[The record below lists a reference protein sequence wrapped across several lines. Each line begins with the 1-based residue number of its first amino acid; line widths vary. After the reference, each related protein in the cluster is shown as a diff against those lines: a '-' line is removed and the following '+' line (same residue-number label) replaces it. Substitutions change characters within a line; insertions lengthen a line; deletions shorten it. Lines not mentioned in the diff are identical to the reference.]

1 MGVSVAVA
9 RQSLKLLWLG
19 SNPRPPAN
27 VRKLIFIKKY
37 DIIYIQD
44 KDKAHTAIHLS
55 LTDYQLQNYSPK
67 MNVYRSK
74 NESC

>member
-9 RQSLKLLWLG
+9 RRSLKSLWVG
-19 SNPRPPAN
+19 SNPTPPAK

-44 KDKAHTAIHLS
+44 KDKAHTATNLL
-55 LTDYQLQNYSPK
+55 LTDYQLQNYSHK

-74 NESC
+74 SEPC